1 MKSSSVE
8 RKWLVID
15 NTKNYNGILDKNS
28 KSSITNMRL
37 KVMSIYSK
45 EDTLQFSSHKN
56 ALF

>member
-1 MKSSSVE
+1 MESSSVE

-15 NTKNYNGILDKNS
+15 NIRNSNALADNPKNIA
-28 KSSITNMRL
+28 NMRL

-45 EDTLQFSSHKN
+45 EDTLHFSSHKD